1 MIIILSA
8 CLSNIFA
15 QHKDHDHKRQE
26 DSDKSRFYWQMPNRV
41 IEEIGI
47 EEGMVVADVG
57 CGIGYFTLRIA
68 GRIGPGGKVYA
79 SDIDNQAL
87 QKLKEKASNEKLEN
101 IKIIHGTKDNPRLPA
116 GEIDLVLLVNVIH
129 LIDDIE
135 VFFTNIT
142 PCLKENSY
150 LVIVQWDAEKMDFEL
165 SDWDAD
171 NRELFTMRSTL
182 RKIYNANYE
191 VFKLKTFLP
200 MQNIYFCQPRDNKK

>member
-15 QHKDHDHKRQE
+15 QHKYHDHKRQE

>member
-1 MIIILSA
+1 
-8 CLSNIFA
+8 
-15 QHKDHDHKRQE
+15 
-26 DSDKSRFYWQMPNRV
+26 MPNRV